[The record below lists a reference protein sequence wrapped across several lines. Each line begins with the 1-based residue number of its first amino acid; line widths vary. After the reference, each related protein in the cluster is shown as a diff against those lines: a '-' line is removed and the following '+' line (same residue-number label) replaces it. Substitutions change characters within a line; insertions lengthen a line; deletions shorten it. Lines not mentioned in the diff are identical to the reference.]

1 MSNETIYWG
10 ILCRQCSELV
20 AFCAPSH
27 QQFELASRCAKPGA
41 IRCANGHN
49 YIYFPRDF
57 RFFTSAVAIPE
68 AVMQRN
74 LEAHSAINSIVGA
87 RTNHGEPERWRP
99 EEVEDSFRFL
109 GKPEVA
115 KSVSAS
121 YGADPQTETAH
132 TVVTNWWQNWATK
145 KAS

>member
-20 AFCAPSH
+20 AFGAPSH
-27 QQFELASRCAKPGA
+27 QHFEVESECARPGA

-99 EEVEDSFRFL
+99 EEVEDSSGSWESRRL
-109 GKPEVA
+109 R
-115 KSVSAS
+115 SQS
-121 YGADPQTETAH
+121 PQAMGPTRKQRRRIL
-132 TVVTNWWQNWATK
+132 W
-145 KAS
+145 

>member
-87 RTNHGEPERWRP
+87 RTNHGEAERWRP
-99 EEVEDSFRFL
+99 EEVEESFRFL

-115 KSVSAS
+115 KSVSAGRTGRPRRRRS
-121 YGADPQTETAH
+121 REIA
-132 TVVTNWWQNWATK
+132 
-145 KAS
+145 